1 MTLQELGIK
10 DLETVCLKTR
20 EQVAFG
26 NRVLDAGEP
35 VLYFD
40 NVQIALLSEQVIPT
54 MARGGWGNEP
64 LVIWEDRKETM
75 FSFTN
80 GTLNTISF
88 NLLLNAN
95 MLQANETEPLFMVEK
110 DLETD
115 EQGRVVLKYEPD
127 MNSRFFAYIYGLDH
141 MQEKIDIKPEIIV
154 NKDSFGN
161 KQVIADFGKEYAYK
175 TILCDYYFNYN
186 KDVILYSMAR
196 ERFTNLY
203 SLEATFLMKDE
214 NEGLLHTGL
223 LRMPKVRVVS
233 NINLRMGERA
243 DPSVSTFNIIAIPES
258 KGNRESVVCEVLYLD
273 EDITAGI

>member
-1 MTLQELGIK
+1 MTLQELGVK

-20 EQVAFG
+20 ERVVFG
-26 NRVLDAGEP
+26 NRILEPGEP

-40 NVQIALLSEQVIPT
+40 NVQIALLSEQVTPV

-64 LVIWEDRKETM
+64 LVIWEDRRETV

-80 GTLNTISF
+80 GTLNAVSF

-95 MLQANETEPLFMVEK
+95 MLQANEAEPLFMVEK

-115 EQGRVVLKYEPD
+115 EQGNVQLKWLPNLD
-127 MNSRFFAYIYGLDH
+127 KKFFAFYYDLNNIQKKIEVKPTIVD
-141 MQEKIDIKPEIIV
+141 EKLHII
-154 NKDSFGN
+154 SFGN
-161 KQVIADFGKEYAYK
+161 EYAYK

-214 NEGLLHTGL
+214 NDGLLHTGL

-243 DPSVSTFNIIAIPES
+243 DPSVSTFNVIAIPES

>member
-20 EQVAFG
+20 ERVIFG
-26 NRVLDAGEP
+26 NRVLEPGEP
-35 VLYFD
+35 VVYFD
-40 NVQIALLSEQVIPT
+40 NIQIGLLSEQVKPT

-64 LVIWEDRKETM
+64 LVIWEDRQETIFA
-75 FSFTN
+75 FSN
-80 GTLNTISF
+80 GTINTISF

-95 MLQANETEPLFMVEK
+95 MIQTQPEEPLFFVEK
-110 DLETD
+110 DKFIDDWGNIT
-115 EQGRVVLKYEPD
+115 LKYEPD
-127 MNSRFFAYIYGLDH
+127 QSKKMFFFVYDLDNI
-141 MQEKIDIKPEIIV
+141 QKKITPTSINGRV
-154 NKDSFGN
+154 VS
-161 KQVIADFGKEYAYK
+161 FGKEHAGQVV
-175 TILCDYYFNYN
+175 LCDYYFNHK
-186 KDVILYSMAR
+186 KDTILYSMGR

-233 NINLRMGERA
+233 NINMRMGERA
-243 DPSVSTFNIIAIPES
+243 DPTVSTFNVIAIPES
-258 KGNRESVVCEVLYLD
+258 KGNRESVVCEILYLD

>member
-10 DLETVCLKTR
+10 DLETVCIKTR
-20 EQVAFG
+20 EEVTFG
-26 NRVLDAGEP
+26 NRVLEPGEP

-40 NVQIALLSEQVIPT
+40 NVQIALLSEQVTPT
-54 MARGGWGNEP
+54 MARGGWGNKP
-64 LVIWEDRKETM
+64 LIIWEDRKETV
-75 FSFTN
+75 FGFTN
-80 GTLNTISF
+80 GTLNAISF

-95 MLQANETEPLFMVEK
+95 MLQEDFQEPLFMVEK

-115 EQGRVVLKYEPD
+115 ADGNVQLKYLPNFD
-127 MNSRFFAYIYGLDH
+127 KKFFAFYYDLNTI
-141 MQEKIDIKPEIIV
+141 QKKIEVKPTIVSKELRII
-154 NKDSFGN
+154 SFG
-161 KQVIADFGKEYAYK
+161 AEYAEK
-175 TILCDYYFNYN
+175 NILCDYYFDYD

-214 NEGLLHTGL
+214 NDGLLHTGL

>member
-40 NVQIALLSEQVIPT
+40 NVQIALLSEQVTPT
-54 MARGGWGNEP
+54 MARGGWGNKP

-80 GTLNTISF
+80 GTLNAISF

-95 MLQANETEPLFMVEK
+95 ILQEEFQEPLFMVEK
-110 DLETD
+110 DLMAD
-115 EQGRVVLKYEPD
+115 ESGNVVLKYKPD
-127 MNSRFFAYIYGLDH
+127 MNHKFFAYVYDLGH
-141 MQEKIDIKPEIIV
+141 MQEKITTIPEIDE
-154 NKDSFGN
+154 KSGPFGT
-161 KQVIADFGKEYAYK
+161 KQIIAKFGEKYKEK
-175 TILCDYYFNYN
+175 NILCDYYFNYD

-214 NEGLLHTGL
+214 NDGLLHTGL